1 MVYRIPVPRHAQLP
15 LRVSQEQINDTLS
28 RGTLCTHYDAFR
40 FFTSA
45 AAPLNPWQLDR
56 SSQIEHEQPACLHAN
71 MDLYKWA
78 YKLLPWIASE
88 VVADAFALA
97 LDIRVLDMRASPYD
111 VTHLDLSPIRVETP
125 EGKEQFQQ
133 QQRLLAQR
141 AAPLRLHLIQ
151 LYRELLQVSTPSLP

>member
-1 MVYRIPVPRHAQLP
+1 
-15 LRVSQEQINDTLS
+15 
-28 RGTLCTHYDAFR
+28 
-40 FFTSA
+40 
-45 AAPLNPWQLDR
+45 
-56 SSQIEHEQPACLHAN
+56 